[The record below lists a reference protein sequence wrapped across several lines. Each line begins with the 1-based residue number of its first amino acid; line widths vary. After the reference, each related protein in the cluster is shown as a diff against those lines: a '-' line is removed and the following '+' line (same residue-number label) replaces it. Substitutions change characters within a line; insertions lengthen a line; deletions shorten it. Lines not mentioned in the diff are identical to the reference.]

1 MTGAF
6 WHHVAVRRSL
16 LVVACLAGAAHA
28 DPKDEAEDLYRQ
40 GSRHYDLRE
49 YPAAIDAFKRA
60 YELYPEPT
68 FLFDIAQA
76 YRLLDDCDN
85 AAGFY
90 RNYMRVKPDADD
102 HDKAEQLA
110 KEMESCAADR
120 KQRAQALPPPPRAVS
135 TTRPANRGLRL
146 AGIVTMGA
154 GAAAAG
160 VGIYFSLDA
169 SDKSTRVEQACLN
182 GCNASDVASLDSSG
196 KSSSQLAIAMYAIGG
211 VALTAGAALVIYAT
225 MHSEETVTVVPTP
238 GGAAMSWGMR
248 F

>member
-1 MTGAF
+1 LF
-6 WHHVAVRRSL
+6 
-16 LVVACLAGAAHA
+16 VVACLAGAAHA

-40 GSRHYDLRE
+40 GSKHYDLRE
-49 YPAAIDAFKRA
+49 YTAAIDAFKRA

-90 RNYMRVKPDADD
+90 RNYVRVKPDADD
-102 HDKAEQLA
+102 RDKAEQLA

-120 KQRAQALPPPPRAVS
+120 KQRAQPPPPVRRVVE
-135 TTRPANRGLRL
+135 TRPANRGLRL
-146 AGIVTMGA
+146 AGIVTAGA

-169 SDKSTRVEQACLN
+169 ADKAHRVEQLCAS
-182 GCNASDVASLDSSG
+182 GCNATDVASIDSSG
-196 KSSSQLAIAMYAIGG
+196 KTSSQLAIAMYAVGG
-211 VALTAGAALVIYAT
+211 AALTAGAAMFIYAT
-225 MHSEETVTVVPTP
+225 LHSEETVTVAPTP
-238 GGAAMSWGMR
+238 GGAAMSWAVR